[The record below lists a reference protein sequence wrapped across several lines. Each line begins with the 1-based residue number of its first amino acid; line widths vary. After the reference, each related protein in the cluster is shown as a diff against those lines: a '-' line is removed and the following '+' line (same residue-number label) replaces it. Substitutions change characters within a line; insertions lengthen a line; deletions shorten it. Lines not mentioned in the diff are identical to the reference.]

1 MSDYKIVNRVHPT
14 PAFAQ
19 TMAEVEA
26 QVELEKAIPLVKEVI
41 QNPGVLEG
49 LKAEFHVPVPKVGDE
64 MKIPFHAGETIKFVP
79 SAENVGKLLT
89 SQVESFDHDAVLTAE
104 ASRAPFVGKAETIKF
119 PEPET
124 FNQMVSRM
132 AEELGCADPVVK
144 QSEFEDF
151 KERVI
156 RAFKDMGF
164 DTRKFFDE

>member
-1 MSDYKIVNRVHPT
+1 MSEYKIVNRVHPT

-19 TMAEVEA
+19 TVAEVEA
-26 QVELEKAIPLVKEVI
+26 AENEGLAIPK
-41 QNPGVLEG
+41 
-49 LKAEFHVPVPKVGDE
+49 LKTEFHVPVPKAGDE
-64 MKIPFHAGETIKFVP
+64 MKVPFHAGETIKFVP
-79 SAENVGKLLT
+79 SAANVAKVLL
-89 SQVESFDHDAVLTAE
+89 SQNHCCGDEILAEIKTAE
-104 ASRAPFVGKAETIKF
+104 ASRAPFVGKAE
-119 PEPET
+119 PDT